1 MKIKGLPK
9 KILKEL
15 VSRPKSRTE
24 LDKLFGNSTKLALS
38 TLSARHLISQV
49 IQEGGQRVV
58 EITHLGRLQIDPDYC
73 ESCECTPCD
82 CGYGNY

>member
-15 VSRPKSRTE
+15 VSKPKSRTE

-38 TLSARHLISQV
+38 TLSARHLINQV
-49 IQEGGQRVV
+49 IQESGQRVV
-58 EITHLGRLQIDPDYC
+58 EITPLGRLQIDPDYC
-73 ESCECTPCD
+73 DSCECTPCD